1 MKENLLPR
9 AEKKNAAEEVTT
21 FHPRISVSID
31 PSKATTQ
38 TNSKEKKATMADK
51 VDVLKK
57 VAERIEFFFS
67 DANFR
72 KDE

>member
-1 MKENLLPR
+1 MLQKRSQLSTRGSRSPLI
-9 AEKKNAAEEVTT
+9 
-21 FHPRISVSID
+21 HP
-31 PSKATTQ
+31 KATTQ